1 MERLWLHDE
10 NTLGLLMRYHREE
23 MPEAARENRRESSNQ
38 AAKER
43 ATTTDKNEEDQQ
55 QQQRNA
61 KPEQKE
67 DADEEEEEE
76 EEVLVL
82 SKGERCFYYQFPPTL
97 RLQPG
102 PSSRIGGRAHCDADY
117 GHQDGEVNF
126 WLPLT
131 DCEVGL

>member
-76 EEVLVL
+76 EVLVL

>member
-102 PSSRIGGRAHCDADY
+102 PSSRIGGRAHCDANY